1 MSFICFA
8 ISSNF
13 NSAVNLVAPFS
24 RQKALKS
31 KNKKHSIFWN
41 TKFYHPAKFELKRI
55 KNANLS
61 IYYIA
66 IFGVLYAL
74 LEETKKT
81 CMLNI
86 IHLMSDPEG
95 NSFVFPRVL
104 MFSETNS
111 RETSGLT
118 LGFTGLLQTRSQY

>member
-66 IFGVLYAL
+66 IFGFLYAL

-86 IHLMSDPEG
+86 MHLMSDPEE